1 MFNNRNSGRLFFV
14 IGSFLLICLSQNAF
28 AQKQTMGLI
37 EKAKIYPKGLIL
49 DAKLDTGADSCSL
62 HASNIKEFEKDGREF
77 VKFTIIDRYGKKQE
91 VEKEVMRHVRIKRL
105 DGKSQV
111 RKMIHIGLCLG
122 GVYKIAEVS
131 LVNRGKFNY
140 EMLIGR
146 RFLAG
151 DFIVDP
157 SITYTVDPTCEVN
170 DDSGVKKES
179 KTHSQSNN
187 D

>member
-1 MFNNRNSGRLFFV
+1 MFKNRNTSRLFFAL
-14 IGSFLLICLSQNAF
+14 ISFLLLCLCQNAF
-28 AQKQTMGLI
+28 AEKQTMGLI

-62 HASNIKEFEKDGREF
+62 HASNIKEFEKDGVEF
-77 VKFTIIDRYGKKQE
+77 VKFTIVDRYGQKQE
-91 VEKEVMRHVRIKRL
+91 VEKEVVRHVRIKRL

-131 LVNRGKFNY
+131 LVNRVKFNY

-157 SITYTVDPTCEVN
+157 SVTYTVDPVCDVKNNIVT
-170 DDSGVKKES
+170 KKED
-179 KTHSQSNN
+179 K
-187 D
+187 

>member
-1 MFNNRNSGRLFFV
+1 MLKNRNRVAVFSFIV
-14 IGSFLLICLSQNAF
+14 IILIISFSQNAF

-62 HASNIKEFEKDGREF
+62 HASNIKEFEKDGKEF

-91 VEKEVMRHVRIKRL
+91 VEKEVVRHVRIKRL
-105 DGKSQV
+105 GGESQV
-111 RKMIHIGLCLG
+111 RKMIYIGLCLG

-131 LVNRGKFNY
+131 LVNREKFNY
-140 EMLIGR
+140 DMLIGR

-157 SITYTVDPTCEVN
+157 SVTYTHDPTCNEEEDNKV
-170 DDSGVKKES
+170 DIKKEN
-179 KTHSQSNN
+179 KDNK
-187 D
+187 